1 MIRAGTKYV
10 NAERSTQILFDET
23 QNYAIYREKEYWIPI
38 KTPITTGAN
47 YGAGIPAINENIF
60 EPIVTRF
67 SPTGTDLKA
76 VGMIADLG
84 RSIDSVME
92 NFGDIRD
99 RQVFF
104 FDFKEKL
111 NELWKISTGDNRKAV
126 LRLESAIKNLKSET
140 LTEEQV
146 EALRAAISI
155 LRRVDRET
163 KQKLQKVLLDAGIFT
178 TPVIEGL
185 SEMYADEY
193 D

>member
-47 YGAGIPAINENIF
+47 YGAGIPSITENIF

-185 SEMYADEY
+185 AEMYVDEY